1 MAKLLKLRL
10 GVADDPT
17 ALQPTLNDCLEAMLQ
32 QADLLMTDVLHGL
45 TLATSASGARRVA
58 GFQKGANK
66 QAIDGLNAASKA
78 VCKTYKD
85 ELTSVVYQG
94 GGKEQVQTELLRFE
108 DLQLFEDAE
117 LDQSIEVAR
126 AQQEVSLAVDD
137 VLGTLDGLVSTL
149 LGWRTVQPGLNP
161 LRPEVFV
168 RALQATLAKHV
179 PDPGVREALIVPAAG
194 LLGANLRKLYREMAD
209 WLLSTGVEPAVPM
222 GGKLDK
228 NSTGRAAVNNATAK
242 TLLTLDKLRKLLAGD
257 FDAPKPRGEFL
268 HTVPASMALLQ
279 EMKAVDTLV
288 KRLEQRPAPVAPPAP
303 QTLEEQDAQAKES
316 PPPRIGQQL
325 GEEVVR
331 LMFDNLTSDTRLLGP
346 LKSEL
351 RAMEPAI
358 LKMAQADSRFFS
370 DRNHPARQVLDRI
383 TQRSLAFASESDPG
397 WPRFLQAVQS
407 CTAWLGSKVVDSET
421 FGELIE
427 QLQKQWGD
435 QDQGL
440 RQRREEAA
448 RALLHAEQRNL
459 LAQKLGAEFMQQLE
473 GLDVADFVADFL
485 KNSWSQVVAEAQLSC
500 VDGSDDPYGYRA
512 MVEDLIWSVQKTTA
526 QRGRQRRLV
535 QMIPGLLHTLREG
548 LHRIHYP
555 PELTQ
560 RFFDNL
566 ITIHRAAV
574 QEKPD
579 PQAVAAAEAAE
590 AEVSRMDM
598 EAAEAAMW
606 MAQNEVTDSGY
617 LEADSF
623 MPPDAAE
630 PQPEPPA
637 AKKPARSLF
646 AEPAEEVEVE
656 EITPEQ
662 FAAAEREVA
671 EREVAEREAA
681 EAARREAEEADK
693 RAAEEAA
700 EASQAEAAAPAQPE
714 AVLQLRPAA
723 EEMQAAAPES
733 AAAAAAEESAG
744 PVGAADLRTG
754 TWVELS
760 VNKTWTRMQLTW
772 ASPHGTL
779 FMFTS
784 LAGSA
789 HSMSRRTLERLRAD
803 GTIRIVAERNVV
815 DEALDQV
822 AKAAL
827 KNSLD
832 NKG

>member
-17 ALQPTLNDCLEAMLQ
+17 ALQPTLNDCLEAMVQ

-45 TLATSASGARRVA
+45 TLATTASGARRIA
-58 GFQKGANK
+58 GFQQGPNK
-66 QAIDGLNAASKA
+66 QAIDSLNAATKA
-78 VCKTYKD
+78 VCKTFKD
-85 ELTSVVYQG
+85 ELTGVVYHG

-108 DLQLFEDAE
+108 DLQLFEDSE

-149 LGWRTVQPGLNP
+149 LGWRTIQPGLNP

-168 RALQATLAKHV
+168 RALQSTLAKHV
-179 PDPGVREALIVPAAG
+179 PDATVREALIVPAAG
-194 LLGANLRKLYREMAD
+194 LLGANLRRLYRELVD
-209 WLLSTGVEPAVPM
+209 WLLSTGVEPAVPL

-228 NSTGRAAVNNATAK
+228 AGTTRSAVNNSTAK

-257 FDAPKPRGEFL
+257 FDRPKPKSDFL

-288 KRLEQRPAPVAPPAP
+288 KRLEQRPAPASAPLP
-303 QTLEEQDAQAKES
+303 QTLEEQDALAKES
-316 PPPRIGQQL
+316 PLPRIGEQL

-331 LMFDNLTSDTRLLGP
+331 LMFDSLGSDGRLLAP
-346 LKSEL
+346 LKREL
-351 RAMEPAI
+351 QAMEPAI
-358 LKMAQADSRFFS
+358 LKLAQADSRFFT
-370 DRNHPARQVLDRI
+370 DRNHPARQLLDRI
-383 TQRSLAFASESDPG
+383 TQRSLAFVSETDPG
-397 WPRFLQAVQS
+397 WQRFLQAVQS
-407 CTAWLGSKVVDSET
+407 CTAWLGSKVVDAET
-421 FGELIE
+421 FAELLD

-459 LAQKLGAEFMQQLE
+459 LAQKLGAGFMQQLE
-473 GLDVADFVADFL
+473 GLEVAEFVADFL

-500 VDGSDDPYGYRA
+500 ADGSDDPYGYRA
-512 MVEDLIWSVQKTTA
+512 LVEDLIWSVQKTTA
-526 QRGRQRRLV
+526 QRGRRRRLV

-560 RFFDNL
+560 RFFDSL

-574 QEKPD
+574 QERPD
-579 PQAVAAAEAAE
+579 PQTLAAAEAVE

-630 PQPEPPA
+630 PEPAAPA
-637 AKKPARSLF
+637 AKMPARAAF
-646 AEPAEEVEVE
+646 VEPAEQVEVE
-656 EITPEQ
+656 EITPEE
-662 FAAAEREVA
+662 FAAAQRESEEAA
-671 EREVAEREAA
+671 EKAA
-681 EAARREAEEADK
+681 EAA
-693 RAAEEAA
+693 
-700 EASQAEAAAPAQPE
+700 QPE
-714 AVLQLRPAA
+714 AGEQSEPA
-723 EEMQAAAPES
+723 EQEMQAAAPES
-733 AAAAAAEESAG
+733 AVPTEEPAA

-760 VNKTWTRMQLTW
+760 VDKKWTRMQLTW

-784 LAGSA
+784 LSGSA

-803 GTIRIVAERNVV
+803 GMIRIVAERNVV